1 MIRAGRP
8 RSPCLKISKGNRFSV
23 PHWVQNDSRVLL
35 LSYAV
40 GTRGSLSGGQVAGR
54 EADHSLP
61 FIAET
66 NNAWSYTSTLSYI
79 FIAAVNIGNIVLEP
93 LSKWSHSFGIPDHI
107 FPPPAP
113 MRVTF
118 PANLILLKLV
128 ILYLARN
135 TICEPHYGIRSY
147 SKPGI

>member
-8 RSPCLKISKGNRFSV
+8 RSPCLKISMGNRFSV

-35 LSYAV
+35 LSYAM

-107 FPPPAP
+107 FPPTCSHACYIPRQSHP
-113 MRVTF
+113 PKT
-118 PANLILLKLV
+118 
-128 ILYLARN
+128 
-135 TICEPHYGIRSY
+135 SY
-147 SKPGI
+147 SIFDKEYNLWTSLRNKVIQ